1 MENKKINWPKPKNEE
16 DAKWIYQYIIERHPI
31 LESIAFLKQTPTT
44 DRLQVLLNTI
54 HNQDVVLQ
62 ENIHHKL
69 SNAWNSRKRRIR
81 NRGKIKSLTVELDAE
96 AHKKLM
102 LMAKEHNV
110 TIAQVI
116 NDFALRDGE
125 LLKQAIELLKQAI
138 DEKKEATREL
148 REEKKALE
156 RGLVKRHC

>member
-1 MENKKINWPKPKNEE
+1 MGNKKINWPKPKNEE
-16 DAKWIYQYIIERHPI
+16 DARWIYGYIAKRHPA
-31 LESIAFLKQTPTT
+31 LVSDAFSDRDIPTT
-44 DRLQVLLNTI
+44 DSERLQVLLNAI

-116 NDFALRDGE
+116 NDFALHDG
-125 LLKQAIELLKQAI
+125 ELLKQAI

-148 REEKKALE
+148 REEKKELE

>member
-1 MENKKINWPKPKNEE
+1 MGNKKINWPKPKNEE
-16 DAKWIYQYIIERHPI
+16 DARWIYGYIAKRHPA
-31 LESIAFLKQTPTT
+31 LVSDAFSDRDIPTT
-44 DRLQVLLNTI
+44 DSEILQVILEFILEKW
-54 HNQDVVLQ
+54 HVPLQ
-62 ENIHHKL
+62 ENLHHKL

-125 LLKQAIELLKQAI
+125 LLKQAI

-148 REEKKALE
+148 REEKKELE
-156 RGLVKRHC
+156 RGLVKRHF

>member
-1 MENKKINWPKPKNEE
+1 M
-16 DAKWIYQYIIERHPI
+16 

-44 DRLQVLLNTI
+44 DRLQALLNTI

-116 NDFALRDGE
+116 NDFALRGG
-125 LLKQAIELLKQAI
+125 ELLKQAI

-148 REEKKALE
+148 REEKKELE
-156 RGLVKRHC
+156 RGLIKRHC